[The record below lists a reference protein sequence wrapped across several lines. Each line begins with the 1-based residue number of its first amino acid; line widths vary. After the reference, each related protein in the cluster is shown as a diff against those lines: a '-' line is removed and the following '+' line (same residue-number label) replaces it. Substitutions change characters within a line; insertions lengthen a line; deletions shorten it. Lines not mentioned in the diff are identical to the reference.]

1 MNITPEVEKEAPEES
16 KEKQPLEKAWQPIK
30 DSEQLSEPV
39 EFSVDLTH
47 WGLNE

>member
-1 MNITPEVEKEAPEES
+1 VEKEAPEES
-16 KEKQPLEKAWQPIK
+16 KDKRPLEKARQPVK

-39 EFSVDLTH
+39 EFPVDLAH